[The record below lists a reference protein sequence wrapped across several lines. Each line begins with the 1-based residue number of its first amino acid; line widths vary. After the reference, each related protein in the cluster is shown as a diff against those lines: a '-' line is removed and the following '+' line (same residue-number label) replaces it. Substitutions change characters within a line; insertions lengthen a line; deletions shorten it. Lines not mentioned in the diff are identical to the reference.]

1 MRTTFKYTAGLA
13 LAGALMI
20 AAATPSQARWH
31 GAGAAAAGFAAGAI
45 VGSAAANSY
54 YYGPGY
60 YDPGYAYDSAYAYD
74 PGIRAD
80 YGYEADNG
88 YYGWSFGPHANTYG
102 ANADTRHCGVSPASS
117 QAGICSP

>member
-1 MRTTFKYTAGLA
+1 MRTTFKYAAGVA
-13 LAGALMI
+13 LAGALTI

-31 GAGAAAAGFAAGAI
+31 HWQGAAAGFAAGAV
-45 VGSAAANSY
+45 VGAAAANS

-60 YDPGYAYDSAYAYD
+60 YDYGYVPGYAYDSAYAYD

-80 YGYEADNG
+80 YGYYNN
-88 YYGWSFGPHANTYG
+88 GWSFGPYANTYG
-102 ANADTRHCGVSPASS
+102 ASADTRHCGVSPASS